1 MKLLTIEEFKPL
13 TKVDEAFYDLTTI
26 SKMSIK
32 EVAKMADGF
41 IPADE
46 IKAAVKA
53 RDAGG
58 LAHLIVRKEYG
69 TRVYNAARKE
79 FLSVKR

>member
-1 MKLLTIEEFKPL
+1 MRR
-13 TKVDEAFYDLTTI
+13 FYDLTTI

-79 FLSVKR
+79 FFSVKR